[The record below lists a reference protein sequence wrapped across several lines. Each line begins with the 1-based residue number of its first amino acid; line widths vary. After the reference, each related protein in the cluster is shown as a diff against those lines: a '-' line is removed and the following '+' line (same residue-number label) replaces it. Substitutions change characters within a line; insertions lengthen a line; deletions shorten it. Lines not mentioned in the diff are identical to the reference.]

1 MQFSLILLGCPDG
14 VPNDVGMFQVSREA
28 WDTGLL
34 HRSID
39 EPIIHEEVGHTLG
52 DNAQKIFLSTFS
64 REIADECCQCRLST
78 SSLGIWMP
86 SARYQSFQVC
96 GKRTTSSRSTRGQ
109 FLYSLY
115 DKAFMPGSLL
125 ARAFR
130 TKLKNFFHFEVGHI
144 IIYAWAGWP
153 HDAGHVWQGHITKD
167 IRVDLFQV
175 IFQFFLGHIQNTALA
190 FSKQ

>member
-39 EPIIHEEVGHTLG
+39 EPIIHEEVGHSAG

-78 SSLGIWMP
+78 SLWVFGCHPQDTGLSRY
-86 SARYQSFQVC
+86 SAK
-96 GKRTTSSRSTRGQ
+96 G
-109 FLYSLY
+109 
-115 DKAFMPGSLL
+115 P
-125 ARAFR
+125 
-130 TKLKNFFHFEVGHI
+130 
-144 IIYAWAGWP
+144 
-153 HDAGHVWQGHITKD
+153 
-167 IRVDLFQV
+167 
-175 IFQFFLGHIQNTALA
+175 
-190 FSKQ
+190 